1 LSKPANLL
9 IPLSQGAAH
18 IVKGLCQ
25 PADFVS
31 RYFLTDFTRKVEP
44 CPITNRRTNLPAN
57 QISTAQSRPILE
69 LTNIVKS
76 FGGVRA
82 LRGVSFTLRPGEV
95 HAIVGEN
102 GAGKSTLIK
111 TIAGAIAPD
120 SGTITIDGKIIE
132 ENSPS
137 LARSLGVAVVYQQ
150 PSLFADLTVAENIGL
165 RIEPPSPWRR
175 VRWGDRRKQTIALLD
190 EVGAKISPDAYV
202 RDLSMP
208 QQQLLEIA
216 TAIGG
221 NVRVLILDEPTASLG
236 DQETENLIKVIQR
249 LRARGVGLI
258 YISHR
263 LEELPRVADRVT
275 VLRDG
280 TYIDTREMA
289 GIDRREL
296 IRLMVGR
303 DLSAV
308 YPKEHA
314 EPGEVLLETCGIGCR
329 FSGVNDVNLTVRA
342 GEIVGLAG
350 LVGAGRTEL
359 ARVLFGITPADLG
372 DIVLAGKKVRIDSP
386 AQAIEQGL
394 AYVPEDRR
402 RHGVVQDLPVSAN
415 ISLAVL
421 RRIANSGLID
431 FAEEREL
438 ADSFVQRLGIK
449 TASVASLAGTLSG
462 GNQQKVAVARW
473 LATEPKVI
481 ILDEPTQG
489 VDVGA
494 KSEIYRLMSDL
505 AQKGLA
511 ILMISSDLPE
521 VFGMADRIIVMHGG
535 RVVGEMDRAAATP
548 ERVLELALGH
558 AVSLPAKG
566 VA

>member
-1 LSKPANLL
+1 LL
-9 IPLSQGAAH
+9 
-18 IVKGLCQ
+18 
-25 PADFVS
+25 VS
-31 RYFLTDFTRKVEP
+31 DTTSVP
-44 CPITNRRTNLPAN
+44 
-57 QISTAQSRPILE
+57 SRPLLV

-76 FGGVRA
+76 YGGVRA
-82 LRGVSFTLRPGEV
+82 LRGVSFDLRPGEV

-111 TIAGAIAPD
+111 TIAGAILPY
-120 SGTITIDGKIIE
+120 SGTVAIDGKIIE
-132 ENSPS
+132 ENTPS

-165 RIEPPSPWRR
+165 RIEPPSPWRM
-175 VRWGDRRKQTIALLD
+175 VRWGERRQKAIELLR
-190 EVGAKISPDAYV
+190 EVGAAISPDAYV

-236 DQETENLIKVIQR
+236 DQETENLVKVIHR
-249 LRARGVGLI
+249 LRSRGVGLI

-280 TYIDTREMA
+280 SHVQTRDMA
-289 GIDRREL
+289 GIDRAEL

-303 DLSAV
+303 DLAAV
-308 YPKEHA
+308 YPKVHGT
-314 EPGEVLLETCGIGCR
+314 PGDVLLEMRGVSCR
-329 FSGVNDVNLTVRA
+329 MSGVSDVNLTVRA
-342 GEIVGLAG
+342 GEILGLAG

-359 ARVLFGITPADLG
+359 ARVLFGITPADRG
-372 DIVLAGKKVRIDSP
+372 EIVLNGQSVKIRTP
-386 AQAIEQGL
+386 TQAIANGL

-402 RHGVVQDLPVSAN
+402 RHGVVQDLPVSYN
-415 ISLAVL
+415 ISIAVL
-421 RRIANSGLID
+421 KQIARGGLID
-431 FAEEREL
+431 SSAEQNL
-438 ADSFVQRLGIK
+438 AESFIRQLGIK
-449 TASVASLAGTLSG
+449 TDTSSSLAGTLSG

-473 LATEPKVI
+473 LATKPRVI

-494 KSEIYRLMSDL
+494 KSEIYRLMSEL
-505 AQKGLA
+505 AQQGMA

-521 VFGMADRIIVMHGG
+521 IFGMADRIAVMHAG
-535 RVVGEMDRAAATP
+535 RLVGQMPRADATP

-558 AVSLPAKG
+558 PA
-566 VA
+566 AA

>member
-1 LSKPANLL
+1 L
-9 IPLSQGAAH
+9 AA
-18 IVKGLCQ
+18 I
-25 PADFVS
+25 D
-31 RYFLTDFTRKVEP
+31 TNTR
-44 CPITNRRTNLPAN
+44 
-57 QISTAQSRPILE
+57 SSRPILE
-69 LTNIVKS
+69 LTDIVKS
-76 FGGVRA
+76 YGGVRA
-82 LRGVSFTLRPGEV
+82 LRGVSFNLMPGEV

-111 TIAGAIAPD
+111 AIAGAITPD
-120 SGTITIDGKIIE
+120 SGMLRIDGKAIE
-132 ENSPS
+132 KNTPG

-150 PSLFADLTVAENIGL
+150 PSLFADLSVAENIGL
-165 RIEPPSPWRR
+165 RIESPSPWRILS
-175 VRWGDRRKQTIALLD
+175 WSDRRKRAVELLN
-190 EVGAKISPDAYV
+190 EVGAAISPDAHV

-216 TAIGG
+216 AAIGG
-221 NVRVLILDEPTASLG
+221 NVKVLILDEPTASLG
-236 DQETENLIKVIQR
+236 DQETENLIRVIAR
-249 LRARGVGLI
+249 LRSRGVGLI

-280 TYIDTREMA
+280 SHVQTRDMA
-289 GIDRREL
+289 GIDRAEL

-303 DLSAV
+303 DLATV
-308 YPKEHA
+308 YPKTA
-314 EPGEVLLETCGIGCR
+314 VTPGDVVLETTGLSCR
-329 FSGVNDVNLTVRA
+329 FSGVKDVTLSVRA

-359 ARVLFGITPADLG
+359 ARVLFGIAPADRGGIRLNG
-372 DIVLAGKKVRIDSP
+372 STVQINSP
-386 AQAIEQGL
+386 TQAIEHGL

-402 RHGVVQDLPVSAN
+402 RHGVVQDLPVAFN

-421 RRIANSGLID
+421 RQIARGGLID
-431 FAEEREL
+431 TNAERQL
-438 ADSFVQRLGIK
+438 ADSFVKQLGIK
-449 TASVASLAGTLSG
+449 TDTVAALAGTLSG

-473 LATEPKVI
+473 LATKPRVI

-494 KSEIYRLMSDL
+494 KSEIYRLMSEL
-505 AQKGLA
+505 ARQGLA

-521 VFGMADRIIVMHGG
+521 IFGMADRIIVMHAG
-535 RVVGEMDRAAATP
+535 RVVGQMNRADATP

-558 AVSLPAKG
+558 APGHGA
-566 VA
+566 AA